1 MTFAVVLG
9 AGFSKAIDPE
19 FPTIDE
25 LGELVRAQV
34 PAAFATAPSN
44 FVGGSFERWLSR
56 IAEPQ
61 PDLSEADNLGNARD
75 FQLVTAS
82 IHEQIVKIEGRVFQR
97 RIPWWLLRFI
107 GLLHATR
114 ATVVTFNY
122 DTLIEAAAAR
132 TFDQQLGQMLNTFSL
147 TDGIPET
154 RHGGMFGPTW
164 TPSFR
169 LLKLHGSVDT
179 YWVFGDIAGAT
190 ILRVVDSSWYAGG
203 GMSNPDLNLARAAP
217 GRVPFVVPPASAKS
231 AFFTNPITRQI
242 WQTAAQALGACDQ
255 IVLLGYSV
263 PLTDLVA
270 SAMLVDAQGISGAS
284 IDIVNTCPD
293 PVIQRLIS
301 DAGVP
306 ASMVRKAAVSCEEF
320 VDQLERET
328 SEVAGAAIQGALGE
342 LRHLAVAGMV
352 GLIRPVV
359 GLRVVGGEI
368 QLDLAEPVSRRSGL
382 DTSSWTT
389 SASLLDVFH
398 WSAAERISVAT
409 NGESAYIVNHYIW
422 PSPNA
427 DGGLLVL
434 EPSAIRVPEP

>member
-1 MTFAVVLG
+1 VKLAVILG
-9 AGFSKAIDPE
+9 AGFSKAINPE
-19 FPTIDE
+19 FPTVDE

-34 PAAFATAPSN
+34 PAAFATAPPK

-61 PDLSEADNLGNARD
+61 PDLSEVDNLGNARD

-82 IHEQIVKIEGRVFQR
+82 IHEQMVGIEGRVFQR

-122 DTLIEAAAAR
+122 DTLIEGAAAR

-147 TDGIPET
+147 TDGIPAT
-154 RHGGMFGPTW
+154 PGGMFGPIW

-179 YWVFGDIAGAT
+179 YWVLGDIAGAT
-190 ILRVVDSSWYAGG
+190 ILRVVDSSWHTGG
-203 GMSNPDLNLARAAP
+203 GMSNTNLNLARAAP
-217 GRVPFVVPPASAKS
+217 GRVPFVLPPASAKS
-231 AFFTNPITRQI
+231 AFFTNPITRQL
-242 WQTAAQALGACDQ
+242 WRTAAQELGACDQ
-255 IVLLGYSV
+255 IVVLGYSV

-270 SAMLVDAQGISGAS
+270 SAMLVDAQRISGAS
-284 IDIVNTCPD
+284 IDIVNPCPD

-306 ASMVRKAAVSCEEF
+306 APMVRKAAASCEEF
-320 VDQLERET
+320 IDQLEREV
-328 SEVAGAAIQGALGE
+328 SEVARASIQGALRE

-352 GLIRPVV
+352 GQIRPVV

-368 QLDLAEPVSRRSGL
+368 QLDLAEPVTRGSGL

-389 SASLLDVFH
+389 SASLLDVFQR
-398 WSAAERISVAT
+398 SGAERISVAT
-409 NGESAYIVNHYIW
+409 NGESAYVINHYIW
-422 PSPNA
+422 PSPNV